1 MAFFSDVVAIESSWT
16 VFLVF
21 KISLRMTKSDQQV
34 MFYNA
39 TINFILHLALY
50 LKNSEDVQGSLVNT
64 ACKYKL

>member
-1 MAFFSDVVAIESSWT
+1 
-16 VFLVF
+16 
-21 KISLRMTKSDQQV
+21 MTKSDQQV